1 MPNRIITIAT
11 FLCFMLSASIAVEGA
26 DLKKFLVRGY
36 IYDESYNPIDSVEV
50 SLTCNDTIAVPFNL
64 LTGNSE
70 TRINK
75 SGSLRMMVD
84 GGLGD
89 YTLVLEKEG
98 YEPLVRRFTIAS
110 VSEDLKY
117 LSSLIMEKE
126 RYISLGEVSVQAT
139 RVKMVMKGDTI
150 VFDAAAFKLQE
161 GSMLDALVRQLPGA
175 TLSTDGVIEING
187 RKINEL
193 LVNGKDFFQ
202 GDPKVA
208 LQNLPAY
215 TVKNLKV
222 YDKAD
227 KDAYLTH
234 SDARLDKQEQ
244 DENLVMDVVLK
255 KEYDAG
261 YMANV
266 EGGYGTRDR
275 YMGRGFGLG
284 YTSKFRLAAFV
295 NANNIGDSSQ
305 GGTSGQWRGAT
316 SEENGMTN
324 RITSGLDYNYTVP
337 EKTEASGSLTYTGVR
352 ASDRDITA
360 RTSFFDTGDIF
371 GRSYSTSRRKDHSL
385 RTAHRFNRSFPN
397 VSIYFNPVF
406 SWQHSE
412 RNSDSRSASF
422 TSNPSEEY
430 RGQALDSLFRTGNVI
445 SNFSRNMLTKL
456 HQMSANNGDAIT
468 GSYSLGATIRPKTWK
483 GMLMVS
489 STGNLT
495 HSTNDTRT
503 LYDQAYGPAG
513 SQGGKPVRNDR
524 FTPNETNSRSIG
536 GALRYQRDIRRF
548 GDERTNNFT
557 YQLSA
562 SYLHNHDDNNDPLY
576 SSDSLP
582 DILTPPS
589 AILVPGLLF
598 DPSNSPYTFEQR
610 NGVGTGLVL
619 NFSNAPTNPG
629 DSTMNSSFN
638 AHFSLNYDY
647 RHFDYHYIKPGITDQ
662 RIERNTNFVRPQ
674 VNLGY
679 NSSNKIRNIYINLS
693 YGFEPSAPAMS
704 ALIDT
709 RNSSNPL
716 EIITG
721 NPDGLKNSISHNVSI
736 NLIRFGRDA
745 SNSRFM
751 IWGYW
756 RVMTDAVAWARRY
769 DPSTGVT
776 IQRPENIS
784 GNWNTNLTLDW
795 SSSYGT
801 SRNLTLHI
809 RGDVAVN
816 NSADYM
822 AVNANPVRS
831 SVLSQ
836 SYRPQVSLDYT
847 FRQGSTLTAG
857 FSTKIGHQHSERENF
872 NNMTWYEYWPY
883 VRAFV
888 KLPADMNLNT
898 QFNPYFRRGY
908 TNSSMNTNEY
918 VWDATLT
925 KSFAKPTITLK
936 LSAHD
941 ILGSA
946 KHVYTSVSAQGR
958 SETWRYTLP
967 RYVMLSVGYRLDMKP
982 RSGKSHNSSRNN
994 YFNAIRL

>member
-1 MPNRIITIAT
+1 MFKHLLRIAALI
-11 FLCFMLSASIAVEGA
+11 CVMLSAAMPAQSA

-36 IYDESYNPIDSVEV
+36 IYDGSYNSLDSVDV
-50 SLTCNDTIAVPFNL
+50 SLTLNDTVPVPFKL
-64 LTGNSE
+64 LTGIGDTHVN
-70 TRINK
+70 R

-84 GGLGD
+84 GGLGN
-89 YTLVLEKEG
+89 YCLVLEKEG

-117 LSSLIMEKE
+117 LSSLVMEKE
-126 RYISLGEVSVQAT
+126 RFHQLGEVTVQAT

-234 SDARLDKQEQ
+234 SDARLDKQEEN
-244 DENLVMDVVLK
+244 ENLVMDVVLK

-266 EGGYGTRDR
+266 EGGYGTHDR
-275 YMGRGFGLG
+275 YMGRAFGLG

-316 SEENGMTN
+316 SEENGMTD

-337 EKTEASGSLTYTGVR
+337 EKTEASGSLTYEGVKTSNR
-352 ASDRDITA
+352 NITA
-360 RTSFFDTGDIF
+360 STNFYETGDIF
-371 GRSYSTSRRKDHSL
+371 GRSYSTSRDREHKISTRHNFN
-385 RTAHRFNRSFPN
+385 HRFPN
-397 VSIYFNPVF
+397 VNINFNPTF
-406 SWQHSE
+406 SWSHSE
-412 RNSDSRSASF
+412 RNADTRSASF
-422 TSNPSEEY
+422 TTNPSEAY
-430 RGQALDSLFRTGNVI
+430 RGQALDSIFRSGVV
-445 SNFSRNMLTKL
+445 SNFSRSLLTRL
-456 HQMSANNGDAIT
+456 HQLTAIDGDDINGA
-468 GSYSLGATIRPKTWK
+468 YSLSATIRPKTWK
-483 GMLMVS
+483 GMLMAS
-489 STGNLT
+489 STGSIR
-495 HSTNDTRT
+495 HSTKDTRT
-503 LYDQAYGPAG
+503 LDDQAFGPA
-513 SQGGKPVRNDR
+513 STAGGQPVRNDR
-524 FTPNETNSRSIG
+524 FTPNEANSRSIG
-536 GALRYQRDIRRF
+536 GALRYNRDIRRF
-548 GDERTNNFT
+548 GEVRTNNFS
-557 YQLSA
+557 YRLSA
-562 SYLHNHDDNNDPLY
+562 SYRHDHDDSNNPLY

-589 AILVPGLLF
+589 AILVPGLIL
-598 DPSNSPYTFEQR
+598 DPANSPYTFDQR
-610 NGVGTGLVL
+610 NGVGAGVYL

-629 DSTMNSSFN
+629 DSTVNSSFN
-638 AHFSLNYDY
+638 GNININYTYRHYDY
-647 RHFDYHYIKPGITDQ
+647 RYFKPGITDQ
-662 RIERNTNFVRPQ
+662 RVERNTNFVQPY
-674 VNLGY
+674 LSFTY
-679 NSSNKIRNIYINLS
+679 SSSNKVRNIIAMIS
-693 YGFEPSAPAMS
+693 YQLQPDAPPMS

-709 RNSSNPL
+709 RDSSNPL
-716 EIITG
+716 NIITG
-721 NPDGLKNSISHNVSI
+721 NPDGLANSLTHNVSL
-736 NLIRFGRDA
+736 NFMRFSRGA
-745 SNSRFM
+745 SNKRLM
-751 IWGYW
+751 AWAYW
-756 RVMTDAVAWARRY
+756 TVATNSVAWARRY

-784 GNWNTNLTLDW
+784 GNWDANVYLTW
-795 SSSYGT
+795 SSSFGRA
-801 SRNLTLHI
+801 RNMTLNL
-809 RGDVAVN
+809 RGEVRVN

-822 AVNANPVRS
+822 AINANPVRS

-847 FRQGSTLTAG
+847 FKQGSTISAG
-857 FSTKIGHQHSERENF
+857 MSTTIGHQHSERENF
-872 NNMTWYEYWPY
+872 NNMTWYEYWPF

-888 KLPADMNLNT
+888 KLPASMELNT

-908 TNSSMNTNEY
+908 TNSSMNTTEY
-918 VWDATLT
+918 VWDATLS
-925 KSFAKPTITLK
+925 KSFKKPSITLK
-936 LSAHD
+936 LTAHD

-946 KHVYTSVSAQGR
+946 KHVYSSVNAQGR
-958 SETWRYTLP
+958 TETWRYTLP
-967 RYVMLSVGYRLDMKP
+967 RYFMLTVGYRLDMKP
-982 RSGKSHNSSRNN
+982 RSGKTHTSSQRN
-994 YFNAIRL
+994 YYYSM

>member
-1 MPNRIITIAT
+1 MLNRIITIAT
-11 FLCFMLSASIAVEGA
+11 FLCCMLSASIPAGAA

-36 IYDESYNPIDSVEV
+36 IYDESYKSIDSVEV
-50 SLTCNDTIAVPFNL
+50 SLTCNDTIVPFKL

-75 SGSLRMMVD
+75 SGQLRMMVD

-117 LSSLIMEKE
+117 LSTLIMEKE
-126 RYISLGEVSVQAT
+126 RHQTLKEVTVQAT

-234 SDARLDKQEQ
+234 SDARLDKNEEA
-244 DENLVMDVVLK
+244 ENLVMDVVLK

-275 YMGRGFGLG
+275 YLGRAFGLG

-316 SEENGMTN
+316 SEENGMTD

-337 EKTEASGSLTYTGVR
+337 DKTEASGSVTYEGVKSSNR
-352 ASDRDITA
+352 NITA
-360 RTSFFDTGDIF
+360 STNFFESGDIY
-371 GRSYSTSRRKDHSL
+371 GRSYSTSRDRSHNI
-385 RTAHRFNRSFPN
+385 RTFHNFNHRFPN
-397 VSIYFNPVF
+397 VNINFNPNLTWLHNKR
-406 SWQHSE
+406 SA
-412 RNSDSRSASF
+412 DTRSASF
-422 TSNPSEEY
+422 TTNPSEIY
-430 RGQALDSLFRTGNVI
+430 RGQALDSIFRTGTV
-445 SNFSRNMLTKL
+445 STFTRDMLTRL
-456 HQMSANNGDAIT
+456 RQMSASDGDNLS
-468 GSYSLGATIRPKTWK
+468 GQYSLSATIRPKTWK
-483 GMLMVS
+483 GMLVAS
-489 STGNLT
+489 STGSFK

-503 LYDQAYGPAG
+503 YYDQAYGPASSSG
-513 SQGGKPVRNDR
+513 SRPVRTDR
-524 FTPNETNSRSIG
+524 FTPNENNTSHIG
-536 GALRYQRDIRRF
+536 GALRYNRSIRRF
-548 GDERTNNFT
+548 GDIRTNNFSYT
-557 YQLSA
+557 LSA
-562 SYLHNHDDNNDPLY
+562 SYRHDHDDSNNPLY
-576 SSDSLP
+576 ASDSLP
-582 DILTPPS
+582 DLLTPPS
-589 AILVPGLLF
+589 AVLVPGLTL
-598 DPSNSPYTFEQR
+598 DPANSPYTFEQH
-610 NGVGTGLVL
+610 NGVGTSVNL
-619 NFSNAPTNPG
+619 NFSSAPTNPG
-629 DSTMNSSFN
+629 DSAINSSFN
-638 AHFSLNYDY
+638 VNFSLNYDY
-647 RHFDYHYIKPGITDQ
+647 RHFDYRYFKAGITDQ
-662 RIERNTNFVRPQ
+662 HVERNTNFVRP
-674 VNLGY
+674 NLMLGY
-679 NSSNKIRNIYINLS
+679 SSSNKARIISTSLTYRL
-693 YGFEPSAPAMS
+693 EPSAPPMS

-709 RNSSNPL
+709 RDSSNPL
-716 EIITG
+716 NIITG
-721 NPDGLKNSISHNVSI
+721 NPDGLANSFMHNMMMTFM
-736 NLIRFGRDA
+736 RFGRGS
-745 SNSRFM
+745 SNSRLL
-751 IWGYW
+751 IYGNWI
-756 RVMTDAVAWARRY
+756 VTTDAVAWARRY

-795 SSSYGT
+795 SSSYGS
-801 SRNLTLHI
+801 SRNITLHI
-809 RGDVAVN
+809 RGDVSVG

-836 SYRPQVSLDYT
+836 TYRPQVSVDYT
-847 FRQGSTLTAG
+847 LKQGSTLSAG
-857 FSTKIGHQHSERENF
+857 ITTTIGHQHSERENF

-883 VRAFV
+883 IRAFV
-888 KLPADMNLNT
+888 KLPTNMNLNT

-908 TNSSMNTNEY
+908 INSSMNTTEY

-925 KSFAKPTITLK
+925 KSFTKPAITLK
-936 LSAHD
+936 LTAHD

-946 KHVYTSVSAQGR
+946 KHVYTSVNAQGR
-958 SETWRYTLP
+958 TETWRYTLP
-967 RYVMLSVGYRLDMKP
+967 RYVMLTVGYRLDMKP
-982 RSGKSHNSSRNN
+982 RSGKSHNSSQRS
-994 YFNAIRL
+994 YYYSY